1 MLDLQVSDL
10 KTLYT
15 EEQLQTR
22 IKELADELN
31 AFYKDDEVYLI
42 AVLKGS
48 VYFAIDL
55 SKRLTMPICMEFIRL
70 SSYGHGFKSSGKVNA
85 VDISLPDLNG
95 KNVLIVE
102 DIIDTGLTAKFLL
115 DFIDL
120 NFKTKS
126 TKFCSLLDKKVSRQT
141 DVDADYHGFIIDN
154 KFVVGYGLD
163 YMGFY
168 RNLPYIGYVE
178 NADK

>member
-1 MLDLQVSDL
+1 MDINKL
-10 KTLYT
+10 KILFT
-15 EEQLQTR
+15 ENEIQNK
-22 IKELADELN
+22 IKELAQEMND
-31 AFYKDDEVYLI
+31 FYKGEEVI
-42 AVLKGS
+42 AICVLKGA
-48 VYFAIDL
+48 VMFAVDL
-55 SKRLTMPICMEFIRL
+55 IKHLDMPLKLEFIRL